1 MRYTLGLQHFFTIA
15 KYLLRFK
22 HPPYPLMTTIY
33 LIPLAMSQDIPWK
46 LGPNE
51 SNIQPTASIPGS
63 PPCTKLLLIN
73 PPTLLVSLRFFSWDS
88 TVCPI
93 KTSPHQTEGYG
104 ANFANSNACTLRKA
118 STTHLCTE
126 RDLSAWAGQRSKDTC
141 SQKVIY
147 LATVR
152 KVSQTAASQQN
163 GTTEGHPESITEAEI
178 PPPLTTGS
186 LNDVS

>member
-1 MRYTLGLQHFFTIA
+1 MRYTLGLHFFTIA

-33 LIPLAMSQDIPWK
+33 LTPLAMSQNIPWK

-51 SNIQPTASIPGS
+51 SNIQPTASVLGS

-104 ANFANSNACTLRKA
+104 ANFANSNACILRKA

-126 RDLSAWAGQRSKDTC
+126 HDLSAWTGQRSKDTC
-141 SQKVIY
+141 SSESNIHGNCQK
-147 LATVR
+147 
-152 KVSQTAASQQN
+152 SQPNS
-163 GTTEGHPESITEAEI
+163 GITEEWHHR
-178 PPPLTTGS
+178 GS
-186 LNDVS
+186 SRKHNGGRNTPSTNHRKSE